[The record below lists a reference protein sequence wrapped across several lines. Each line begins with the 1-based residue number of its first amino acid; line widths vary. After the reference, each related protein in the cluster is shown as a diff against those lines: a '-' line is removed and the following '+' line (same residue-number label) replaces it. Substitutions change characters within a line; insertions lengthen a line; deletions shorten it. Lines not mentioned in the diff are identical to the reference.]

1 VLTLAAE
8 KAGWGR
14 PLPSGRG
21 RGVSVEFAFG
31 SYLAQVAEVE
41 VAANGSLK
49 VHRIVCA
56 VDCGIVVN
64 PDTIEAQVQGGTFF
78 GLTAALYGAI
88 TLKNGR
94 VEQGNFDTYRP
105 LRIDEVP
112 VVETHLVKSSEAP
125 GGFGEAPTAVVA
137 PAVTNAIFAATA
149 KRIRTLPIDT
159 NLLKFSS

>member
-1 VLTLAAE
+1 MLHFVRQLRRDLGQERLGLAE
-8 KAGWGR
+8 GAGREVG
-14 PLPSGRG
+14 
-21 RGVSVEFAFG
+21 FG

-41 VAANGSLK
+41 VTDGSVR

-56 VDCGIVVN
+56 VDCGMVVN

-105 LRIDEVP
+105 LRIDEAP

-159 NLLKFSS
+159 NLLKFQS

>member
-1 VLTLAAE
+1 LGVLVGGAA
-8 KAGWGR
+8 AMFWRVCIRSR
-14 PLPSGRG
+14 PT
-21 RGVSVEFAFG
+21 
-31 SYLAQVAEVE
+31 
-41 VAANGSLK
+41 
-49 VHRIVCA
+49 A
-56 VDCGIVVN
+56 VK
-64 PDTIEAQVQGGTFF
+64 DTIEAQVQGGTFF

-105 LRIDEVP
+105 LRIDEAP

-137 PAVTNAIFAATA
+137 PAVANAIFAATA

-159 NLLKFSS
+159 NLLKFPSWRRRKAPMMEMLKWEWRQCHGDPHRMESERSS

>member
-1 VLTLAAE
+1 MPLTRWFWPHIL
-8 KAGWGR
+8 
-14 PLPSGRG
+14 
-21 RGVSVEFAFG
+21 AFG
-31 SYLAQVAEVE
+31 CTHTSVALLILWFGGAGGR
-41 VAANGSLK
+41 AAAMFW
-49 VHRIVCA
+49 RVCIRSRPTA
-56 VDCGIVVN
+56 VK
-64 PDTIEAQVQGGTFF
+64 DTIEAQVQGGTFF

-105 LRIDEVP
+105 LRIDEAP
-112 VVETHLVKSSEAP
+112 VVETHLAKSSQAP

-159 NLLKFSS
+159 NLLKFPS